1 MALGAVVVAALV
13 LVASAGLLWIDHH
26 NDGNV
31 SPSDGR
37 LTPSQYA
44 AAVNVARTE
53 IAQTHGKVSAAVA
66 TMVKARPTDCNAE
79 GMLVVQLVRDISTS
93 TLALR
98 NHRRGQTNGSRSGRT
113 RRMAKRARPASALA
127 DSKRPQALP
136 TSSPRSD

>member
-1 MALGAVVVAALV
+1 VALGAVVVAALV

-37 LTPSQYA
+37 LTPGQYA

-79 GMLVVQLVRDISTS
+79 GMLVVQLVRDLNFNAGAPEPPTGPDQWVTIRANPADGQACSS
-93 TLALR
+93 GVGLGRFKAPAGAANLLPAL
-98 NHRRGQTNGSRSGRT
+98 
-113 RRMAKRARPASALA
+113 
-127 DSKRPQALP
+127 
-136 TSSPRSD
+136 